1 MKVITSILLTL
12 FLCGLF
18 PVVAIS
24 AKGSEPVMNLIREL
38 GCKGCH
44 MIYGKGSSLA
54 TDLTEVG
61 SRLTAAQ
68 IEEFLSADPAT
79 RTKDFMPSY
88 SSLSR
93 EERQLISEYL
103 YNLH

>member
-1 MKVITSILLTL
+1 MK
-12 FLCGLF
+12 
-18 PVVAIS
+18 
-24 AKGSEPVMNLIREL
+24 LIREL

-44 MIYGKGSSLA
+44 MIYGKGGSSA

-88 SSLSR
+88 SSLTKA
-93 EERQLISEYL
+93 ERQLISECL